1 MFKGSKQ
8 IPLLSSLLLLNMN
21 LMNLF
26 QSKRIAREKRIMN
39 WEKLFAKLT
48 STKGHGRRW
57 KFLIETIKQKAKMG
71 LEHVQA
77 YTQALEESSE
87 SEDEDVPTQAPT
99 TRPEVGDAGSENQSE
114 EFDDGDQESRGGDN
128 GGDEDDEDEDDDEK
142 DEEDD
147 DDESKEQEGEDT
159 ESVAS
164 GVKFGNSE
172 SDVPTVTI
180 HLANTSDEGSEDVFS
195 RTGSPK
201 VLPPFTVCV

>member
-1 MFKGSKQ
+1 MYPFCGV
-8 IPLLSSLLLLNMN
+8 
-21 LMNLF
+21 F
-26 QSKRIAREKRIMN
+26 QSKRIAREKRVMN

-99 TRPEVGDAGSENQSE
+99 TQPEVGDAVSGNPSE

-128 GGDEDDEDEDDDEK
+128 DGAEEE
-142 DEEDD
+142 EEDD
-147 DDESKEQEGEDT
+147 DGDEDKDDEEDGDSKEKEGEDT
-159 ESVAS
+159 ESEKS
-164 GVKFGNSE
+164 GPKFANAE
-172 SDVPTVTI
+172 PDVPAVTI
-180 HLANTSDEGSEDVFS
+180 HLANTSDDGSDDGFS
-195 RTGSPK
+195 RIGSPK
-201 VLPPFTVCV
+201 VCCQLVRGL